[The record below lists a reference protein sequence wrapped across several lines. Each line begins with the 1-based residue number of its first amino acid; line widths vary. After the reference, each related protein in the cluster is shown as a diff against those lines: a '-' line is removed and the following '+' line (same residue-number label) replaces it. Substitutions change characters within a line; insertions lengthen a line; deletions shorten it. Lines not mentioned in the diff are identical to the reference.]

1 MKNLRLTLLGEIIG
15 SASVIQNKYSM
26 AYNNLSA
33 VIELERNDNK
43 DKLPDTLFKEFET
56 IKQITNNLSNET
68 KNIPFLIL
76 EQYYFRNYRDLNREI
91 YIEWKNV
98 AFEMKIKELFLLLE
112 KFFNKIYMLAVKI
125 ADYYNLELKLK
136 KTNEVKASYL

>member
-15 SASVIQNKYSM
+15 SASIIQNKYSV

-33 VIELERNDNK
+33 VIELERNDSK
-43 DKLPDTLFKEFET
+43 DKLPDTLFEEFEA

-68 KNIPFLIL
+68 KDIPFLIL

>member
-15 SASVIQNKYSM
+15 SASIIQNKYSI

-56 IKQITNNLSNET
+56 IKQITNNLSTET
-68 KNIPFLIL
+68 KDIPFLIL